1 VELQLEDRVVPK
13 VGVSREVPKVAKLEA
28 SVLKE
33 VPKVVSEP
41 KVAKLE
47 ASVLKEVPKV
57 VSELK
62 VAKLEASVPKV
73 VLEAKLEASV
83 PKEASEA
90 NKAVSVV
97 KLEASVPKEASEANR
112 AVSVVKL
119 EASVPK
125 VASAASKVD
134 TASKVDM
141 EANKEDSEANKEDSE
156 ANKEDSAPK
165 VASEANKEDSEF
177 QAALK
182 LEVGIAKAKLAV
194 SVVNKEA
201 GVLRLVD
208 MDNLQVQISSDP
220 SKELRASGMLRAV
233 LKPVDGVYQKDPLEV
248 VLKDNGDSQVPLD
261 QLELVLKQ
269 VAGTNKEE
277 LLVLLVQPVLLDTS
291 LLVQLELPLPPQ
303 QELPLAPP
311 LAPAK
316 SVEVGDLKQV
326 VLGSEPLASVLKLE
340 ALASALKLEALASAL
355 KLEALASALK
365 LEALVS
371 VLLDLPN
378 RVHGLECLVLQV
390 LLDLT
395 ITLRLPLLKPPLVAQ
410 VVQPLPQPQT
420 PLAKPVN

>member
-13 VGVSREVPKVAKLEA
+13 VGVSKEVPKVAKLEA

-33 VPKVVSEP
+33 VPKVVSEL

-83 PKEASEA
+83 PKEAS
-90 NKAVSVV
+90 VV

-141 EANKEDSEANKEDSE
+141 EANKEDSE

-326 VLGSEPLASVLKLE
+326 VLGSEPLASALKLE
-340 ALASALKLEALASAL
+340 ALASVLKLEALASAL